1 MKRMIAAILVLC
13 MVLCSIP
20 VAAAASF
27 DEFFADVPATV
38 ENDASYPFAESDD
51 ETCLISG
58 NKGMG
63 GTTSTLKLTFRSG
76 GTFRFSYK
84 VSSESKYDYMAV
96 TKNGTDLTKSNAT
109 SYSGAMTS
117 FQTYTMEV
125 AANDV
130 VTIGYSKDYSS
141 DRNDDT
147 LYLKDFSCKT
157 YYGVTFTGAPAGTA
171 FTLTDSADASY
182 AVTDGKASVPA
193 GEYRY
198 TAEAFG
204 YAQATGSF
212 TVTDAAVEVPVTMT
226 ELARHKAAF
235 LITGLAAGTTAAVT
249 VKHGDEVMQA
259 EAPTC
264 SSRRTIPI
272 R

>member
-27 DEFFADVPATV
+27 DEF
-38 ENDASYPFAESDD
+38 
-51 ETCLISG
+51 CGRSG
-58 NKGMG
+58 DRGKRRLLSLCGERRRDLPDIRQQGYG
-63 GTTSTLKLTFRSG
+63 GSTSALKLTFRSG

-96 TKNGTDLTKSNAT
+96 TKNGTNLTQSSKA

-212 TVTDAAVEVPVTMT
+212 TVTDAG
-226 ELARHKAAF
+226 R
-235 LITGLAAGTTAAVT
+235 
-249 VKHGDEVMQA
+249 
-259 EAPTC
+259 
-264 SSRRTIPI
+264 
-272 R
+272 